1 VIKDDALQSN
11 PWRAPRVVPPESA
24 PNVLLII
31 TDDAGVAVP
40 STFGSVRLLDRALN
54 GSFASEWRI
63 TPCTFARS
71 ATAHGRRLIRPAK

>member
-31 TDDAGVAVP
+31 TDDAGFAVP
-40 STFGSVRLLDRALN
+40 STSAACVFSTALSTAVLRANGGLRLAPSLVQ
-54 GSFASEWRI
+54 
-63 TPCTFARS
+63 
-71 ATAHGRRLIRPAK
+71 